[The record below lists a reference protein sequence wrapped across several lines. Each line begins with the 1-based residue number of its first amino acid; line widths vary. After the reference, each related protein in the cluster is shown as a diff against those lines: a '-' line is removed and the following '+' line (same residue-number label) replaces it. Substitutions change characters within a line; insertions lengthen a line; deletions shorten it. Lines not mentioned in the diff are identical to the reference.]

1 MAVDRMRDNQA
12 EFICGVIEGFYN
24 RPWSRNQ
31 RLDLFIKLG
40 KWGLNSYLYAPKD
53 DSKHRAR
60 WRELYTE
67 EECHQLKELVDAAD
81 KQGVTFYYGISPGQD
96 MRYCE
101 PKEQDLLLAKTCG
114 IANP

>member
-1 MAVDRMRDNQA
+1 MFDR
-12 EFICGVIEGFYN
+12 IE
-24 RPWSRNQ
+24 Q
-31 RLDLFIKLG
+31 
-40 KWGLNSYLYAPKD
+40 D

-81 KQGVTFYYGISPGQD
+81 KQVILITAKPSFKFLSQGVTFYYGISPGQD

-101 PKEQDLLLAKTCG
+101 PKEQDLLVAKTRYLQH
-114 IANP
+114 IHKISAMW